1 MKTCPNCGCSTILRA
16 VSGSNS
22 RLFMPYCIQYYRCT
36 SCNSDFRE
44 FMPAELLGHILRS
57 TGHWYVGFAFV
68 VAALIVIL
76 LNVFIG
82 SDADYQSVVHIPPF

>member
-1 MKTCPNCGCSTILRA
+1 
-16 VSGSNS
+16 
-22 RLFMPYCIQYYRCT
+22 
-36 SCNSDFRE
+36 
-44 FMPAELLGHILRS
+44 MPAELLGHILRS